1 MNRRKFESI
10 LQAFKRKDGSPADQE
25 WQSAEDSKTAIDEAP
40 RKWDSAKVA
49 GDESKRDDSSTGN
62 QTKGDDPLVANRID
76 VGANKRNCD
85 DDVSEGEPIGAI
97 GEEGIERVRIA
108 ECVVDTFD
116 PREQSG

>member
-1 MNRRKFESI
+1 MNRRKPESI
-10 LQAFKRKDGSPADQE
+10 PQAFKRKDGSPADQE
-25 WQSAEDSKTAIDEAP
+25 WQSAEDSETAIDEAP

-49 GDESKRDDSSTGN
+49 GDESKRDDSGTGN

-76 VGANKRNCD
+76 VGANKHNCD
-85 DDVSEGEPIGAI
+85 DDVSEGEPIRAI
-97 GEEGIERVRIA
+97 GEEGIERVCIA